1 MNMKY
6 KSIKDIPQI
15 GFGLWKV
22 PKDVCSETV
31 YNAIEAGYR
40 HLDSASDYGNEK
52 EVGEG
57 IKASLD
63 HGLCKRE
70 DLWITSKLWNT
81 YHHPEH
87 VKPALEKTLQDLQLD
102 YLDLYMIHFPI
113 SLEFVPFD
121 QRYPPEW
128 FNDPDSTEP
137 KMIPS
142 KVPLSDTWRA
152 MESLKKDALTKHLGI
167 CNYSS
172 GLLHD
177 LMNYCETKPE
187 ILQIESHPYL
197 TQEKLIRLAK
207 SYGLEVTAFSP
218 LGSISYEEL
227 GGAKENESLLI
238 NQTIKSVSKDFEI
251 SPAQLILSWALSRG
265 TSIVV
270 KSSSKTRMKEN
281 LDASKIEL
289 DQATIDKISALNI
302 DKRFN
307 DPGVFCEDAFNTF
320 FPIYD

>member
-1 MNMKY
+1 MTY
-6 KSIKDIPQI
+6 KSIKDMPQV
-15 GFGLWKV
+15 GFGLWKI
-22 PKDVCSETV
+22 PQEVCSNTV
-31 YNAIEAGYR
+31 FKAIESGYR

-57 IKASLD
+57 IKAAID
-63 HGLCKRE
+63 QGLCKRE

-81 YHHPEH
+81 YHHPNH
-87 VKPALEKTLQDLQLD
+87 VKPALEKTLQDLGLD

-121 QRYPPEW
+121 DRYPPEW
-128 FNDPDSTEP
+128 FHDPDNAEP
-137 KMIPS
+137 KMMPS
-142 KVPLSDTWRA
+142 RVPLSNTWRA
-152 MESLKKDALTKHLGI
+152 MESLKEEDLTKHIGI

-172 GLLHD
+172 SLLHD

-207 SYGLEVTAFSP
+207 NYGVEVTAFSP

-227 GGAKENESLLI
+227 GGAEESESLLRNEI
-238 NQTIKSVSKDFEI
+238 IKSIAKNLDI
-251 SPAQLILSWALSRG
+251 SPAQLILSWALNRG

-270 KSSSKTRMKEN
+270 KSNDESRMKEN
-281 LDASKIEL
+281 LNASEIKL
-289 DQATIDKISALNI
+289 DQSTIDKISALNI
-302 DKRFN
+302 NKRYN
-307 DPGVFCEDAFNTF
+307 DPGIFCVDAFNTF